1 MTVLSG
7 SSGRRPAAGYGVWS
21 ALHSGIEAPAKA
33 AALEL
38 APIRVN
44 ILSPGGIGIRPD
56 RNLVHHAGRPDDL
69 ASAAV
74 MVMGNPAMTAA
85 IIDVDGGERLGTWSG
100 VPA

>member
-1 MTVLSG
+1 V
-7 SSGRRPAAGYGVWS
+7 AGYGVWS
-21 ALHSGIEAPAKA
+21 ALHGGIEALAKA

-44 ILSPGGIGIRPD
+44 VLSPGGIGIQPD
-56 RNLVHHAGRPDDL
+56 RNLVHHAGQPDDL

-85 IIDVDGGERLGTWSG
+85 VIDVDGGERLGMWSG
-100 VPA
+100 AST